1 MLAGTALPQ
10 DTVRVAVPVMSL
22 TTFLREWSALMSIRN
37 HHLMPLAPYLLKGS
51 PVVSSQHLRS
61 DHRHSLLKQLP
72 ILVYFRV
79 RVHCVCSAL
88 HDSLIGKLKSLEC
101 QSGYAMSM
109 DRQARLNASLLE
121 DLQAIS
127 QLYVDG
133 SVLKNTGIAKTIKT
147 VTSAKSKLIASQCE
161 TLAAEIIQKWKEQ
174 VKNDN
179 KVSTI
184 RNMKGGKVIE
194 MPAGDSIE
202 RPRCVAA
209 GMWSVFERS
218 YNKSQLFAI
227 KFVSDQFEGGQ
238 DTRIALVQGNFSL
251 D

>member
-1 MLAGTALPQ
+1 M
-10 DTVRVAVPVMSL
+10 RV
-22 TTFLREWSALMSIRN
+22 
-37 HHLMPLAPYLLKGS
+37 Y
-51 PVVSSQHLRS
+51 
-61 DHRHSLLKQLP
+61 
-72 ILVYFRV
+72 
-79 RVHCVCSAL
+79 CVCSAL
-88 HDSLIGKLKSLEC
+88 HDSLIGKLKSLDY

-109 DRQARLNASLLE
+109 DRHARLNASLLE

-194 MPAGDSIE
+194 MPAGDFIE

-227 KFVSDQFEGGQ
+227 KFVSNQFEGGQ
-238 DTRIALVQGNFSL
+238 DTRIALVQGSLFFRTDSHQSGAHFPNRCLHCALFSCRPTWHGQ
-251 D
+251 DFHGAGDGGGASKPSHRQ